1 MSLTS
6 AALLLSTCASLAI
19 VALRVWLADAWR
31 RSLMAVELLLP
42 TSLTVDQVATWLSA
56 QAAVSHPARFSVVP
70 LRPVGLEVVAT
81 REGVRHFLLVA
92 REDRGAVL
100 TALRGAA
107 SGVGLRDAPEYTSES
122 FAIRLAGELTIT
134 SRRRVLAVDRA
145 AASSRGLLAALQPVP
160 HGCSLRVQWLLTSA
174 GTPRPVPST
183 KPKDAPGWV
192 GELLGQA
199 EAADSEAVRSE
210 RLKYREPLLRAVCR
224 VGVAAPSTAAA
235 RSLFGRVW
243 APLHL
248 LNAPGVRLRRRLLP
262 SWLIAVSMRLRW
274 LPVFGWPLL
283 LNAKEAA
290 GLLPLAAGDQ
300 PLPGMRQTVA
310 RSLPPAPH
318 IPTTGTVLAV
328 SNYPG
333 LDRPLALREA
343 DRLRHTWAV
352 GPTGSGKSWLL
363 ASMALQDIARGR
375 SVVIVDIKNDLVDD
389 VLARI
394 PDRRL
399 SDVVVVDPADIERPI
414 GFNVLAGGRGE
425 LAREQSVDHVLHIFA
440 ELWHNAWGV
449 RTADVLRNACLAL
462 THATPPDNSVFTLA
476 ELPELLTNPN
486 FRRQVLAQAAVPAS
500 TRGFWQQYE
509 ALSDAERAQWIG
521 PSLNKLRQLTTRTP
535 LRLTLGQ
542 SSGLDLTRVLSRPTV
557 LCLRLSPGTV
567 GEATADLI
575 GALFLGALWQAV
587 LSRTAVPPARRRPV
601 HVYLDEFARLLRL
614 PLSFADMLSL
624 SRALGVSFNLA
635 NQYVYQLTEAARGA
649 VVGTVR
655 THVTF
660 QTDRDDARLLA
671 PRFTPLTPEDL
682 TGLGPFEVAIRPCVD
697 GQTLP
702 PVTGRTQP
710 LPPALRDPDDV
721 VRLSRERF
729 GTPREDVEAALAARI
744 DTPTPDIGRRR
755 RGAP

>member
-1 MSLTS
+1 MTVTT
-6 AALLLSTCASLAI
+6 AAILLGAAASLAL
-19 VALRVWLADAWR
+19 VALRCWLYDGWR
-31 RSLMAVELLLP
+31 RSLTAVELLLP
-42 TSLTVDQVATWLSA
+42 TSLTTEQVTGWLSTH
-56 QAAVSHPARFSVVP
+56 AAVSHPSRFGIVP
-70 LRPVGLEVVAT
+70 LRPVGLEVIAT
-81 REGVRHFLLVA
+81 SDGVRHFLLVGS
-92 REDRGAVL
+92 RDRSAVL
-100 TALRGAA
+100 AALRGAA
-107 SGVGLRDAPEYTSES
+107 PGIGLRDVPDFVSQPLRE
-122 FAIRLAGELTIT
+122 RVAGELTVT

-145 AASSRGLLAALQPVP
+145 AAGSRGLLAALQPVP
-160 HGCSLRVQWLLTSA
+160 HGGMVRVQWLLTSG
-174 GTPRPVPST
+174 GTPRPVPTT

-224 VGVAAPSTAAA
+224 VGVSAPSTAAA

-243 APLHL
+243 GPLHL
-248 LNAPGVRLRRRLLP
+248 LNAPGVRLRRRVLP
-262 SWLIAVSMRLRW
+262 SWLVAASMRLRW

-290 GLLPLAAGDQ
+290 GLLPLAAGDD
-300 PLPGMRQTVA
+300 PLPGLRQTVA
-310 RSLPPAPH
+310 RSLPPAPR
-318 IPTTGTVLAV
+318 IPAAGTVLAL

-333 LDRPLALREA
+333 IERPLALREV
-343 DRLRHTWAV
+343 DRLRHTWTV

-399 SDVVVVDPADIERPI
+399 DDVVVVDPADIERPI

-425 LAREQSVDHVLHIFA
+425 LAREQSVDHVLHIFS

-462 THATPPDNSVFTLA
+462 THATPPDNSVFTLS
-476 ELPELLTNPN
+476 ELPELLINSN

-500 TRGFWQQYE
+500 TRGFWHQYE

-575 GALFLGALWQAV
+575 GALFLGALWQAI
-587 LSRTAVPPARRRPV
+587 LGRTGLPPARRYPV

-635 NQYVYQLTEAARGA
+635 NQYVHQLTEAARGA
-649 VVGTVR
+649 VLGTVR

-671 PRFTPLTPEDL
+671 PRYVPLTPDDL

-710 LPPALRDPDDV
+710 LPPVLHDPNDV

-729 GTPREDVEAALAARI
+729 GTAREDVEAALAARI

-755 RGAP
+755 RSAS